1 MKSVRL
7 QLVKHMVAAT
17 VFLGV
22 CNMVIQISVL
32 IIDLPLEKSGLMEG
46 AHVKYLY
53 WFAATRTLVAL
64 ALAFYLSRKALSSFD
79 RFLDKRRLKSPIHQP
94 AQSTEHS
101 SPPLS

>member
-17 VFLGV
+17 VFLGG

-32 IIDLPLEKSGLMEG
+32 IVDIPLEALGLLEKG
-46 AHVKYLY
+46 HVKYLD

-64 ALAFYLSRKALSSFD
+64 TLAFYLSRKALGGFD
-79 RFLDKRRLKSPIHQP
+79 RFLDKRRLV
-94 AQSTEHS
+94 S
-101 SPPLS
+101 SNHKNGN